1 MTQLSSVKQ
10 HQKELRDLQLEARNS
25 LYAIFK
31 DKEAWQALQS
41 RDSTPYL
48 QTCADQDRL
57 GLL

>member
-1 MTQLSSVKQ
+1 MTQLSSVKE

-41 RDSTPYL
+41 RDGRLCL
-48 QTCADQDRL
+48 QNCAD
-57 GLL
+57 

>member
-1 MTQLSSVKQ
+1 MTQLSSVKE

-41 RDSTPYL
+41 RDSRLYL
-48 QTCADQDRL
+48 QTCAD
-57 GLL
+57 